1 MAVARPLKL
10 KAEVFRSRPLP
21 SEIVGIAK
29 VWVDSGVYHLDGE
42 FDYAIPAKFGSVIDA
57 GVRVVV
63 PFGNRECEA
72 LVLSRKPDK
81 AHGGVKEILKVLSPV
96 PVATA
101 ESLALI
107 AAVSRRWAAHPYDVL
122 RSAIPPRTAAVDKE
136 PFEGKKGRSSSGKL
150 SRKYLQFPPAQDSY
164 RLIAEY
170 VAARRGS
177 GSLLVL
183 LPDSRSIERLQEF
196 LPDVTVLDSSLDK
209 SDRYRNYLKT
219 LQQGDLVVL
228 GTRSSVFAP
237 LSDLAEIILVDDSSE
252 SYYEQRSPGWNARDV
267 AALRS
272 QMGSI
277 SFAIMGYS
285 PSAEVARFIET
296 GWMKYQPV
304 KASLPVKSYQATS
317 GELLPA
323 GIFSPIRSALKKGP
337 VLFIAPR
344 KGYSQ
349 SILCSQCRNVS
360 LCECGGRVLQ
370 RGAGRVIECS
380 ICQKSY
386 SDWSCTWCQSHKF
399 ILLGRGS
406 ERFAHEIGRAF
417 PGFAVTESS
426 GEKILD
432 KYLSS
437 DGIVIATP
445 GAIPKS
451 SEGYSAVIVLECERL
466 FSQADVRSQERA
478 RGILFSSAGSLASD
492 SQLLLVISH
501 NHPVLSAL
509 SAWKPSLITSRELR
523 DREEVGFPP
532 FTRALSLEI
541 EASEAP
547 TLVRG
552 LKSAQSAGRLPISTR
567 ILGPSPAPSG
577 KSRLLLLVPI
587 EEGEELV
594 LLIHEF
600 QRKRSISK
608 KPLASLRID
617 PYSLAQ

>member
-1 MAVARPLKL
+1 
-10 KAEVFRSRPLP
+10 
-21 SEIVGIAK
+21 
-29 VWVDSGVYHLDGE
+29 
-42 FDYAIPAKFGSVIDA
+42 
-57 GVRVVV
+57 
-63 PFGNRECEA
+63 
-72 LVLSRKPDK
+72 
-81 AHGGVKEILKVLSPV
+81 
-96 PVATA
+96 
-101 ESLALI
+101 
-107 AAVSRRWAAHPYDVL
+107 
-122 RSAIPPRTAAVDKE
+122 
-136 PFEGKKGRSSSGKL
+136 
-150 SRKYLQFPPAQDSY
+150 
-164 RLIAEY
+164 
-170 VAARRGS
+170 
-177 GSLLVL
+177 LVL
-183 LPDSRSIERLQEF
+183 LPDSRSINRLQEF
-196 LPDVTVLDSSLDK
+196 LPNATVLDSSLDK

-237 LSDLAEIILVDDSSE
+237 LSDLTEIILIDDSSE

-272 QMGSI
+272 QMRSI
-277 SFAIMGYS
+277 SFTIMGYS
-285 PSAEVARFIET
+285 PSAEVARLIET
-296 GWMKYQPV
+296 GWMKYLPV
-304 KASLPVKSYQATS
+304 KASLPIKSYQATS

-417 PGFAVTESS
+417 PGFTVTESS

-437 DGIVIATP
+437 DGIVVATP

-451 SEGYSAVIVLECERL
+451 ADGYSAVIVLECERL

-478 RGILFSSAGSLASD
+478 RGILFSSAGSLASG

-501 NHPVLSAL
+501 NHPIMSAL

-541 EASEAP
+541 EASETP

-552 LKSAQSAGRLPISTR
+552 LKSAQSSGRLPISTR
-567 ILGPSPAPSG
+567 ILGPSPATSG

-594 LLIHEF
+594 SLIHEF

-617 PYSLAQ
+617 PYSLSQ

>member
-1 MAVARPLKL
+1 VAVARPLKL
-10 KAEVFRSRPLP
+10 KAEVFRTRTPA
-21 SEIVGIAK
+21 SESVGIAR

-42 FDYAIPAKFGSVIDA
+42 FDYAIPAKFGSVVEV
-57 GVRVVV
+57 GVRIVV

-72 LVLSRKPDK
+72 LVISRMPGK
-81 AHGGVKEILKVLSPV
+81 AQGGVKEITKVLSPIA
-96 PVATA
+96 VATA

-107 AAVSRRWAAHPYDVL
+107 AEVSRRWAAHPYDVL
-122 RSAIPPRTAAVDKE
+122 RSAIPPRSAAVDKE
-136 PFEGKKGRSSSGKL
+136 PVLSEKGEPSTGKL

-196 LPDVTVLDSSLDK
+196 LSDVTVLDSNLDK

-219 LQQGDLVVL
+219 LRQGELVVL
-228 GTRSSVFAP
+228 GTRNSVFAP
-237 LSDLAEIILVDDSSE
+237 LSDLREIILVDDSSE

-267 AALRS
+267 ATLRS

-277 SFAIMGYS
+277 SFTIMGYS
-285 PSAEVARFIET
+285 PSAEVARLIET

-304 KASLPVKSYQATS
+304 KASLPVKSFHSTS
-317 GELLPA
+317 GELLPT
-323 GIFSPIRSALKKGP
+323 GIFSPIRSALKNGP

-349 SILCSQCRNVS
+349 SILCTQCRNVS

-386 SDWSCTWCQSHKF
+386 PDWSCAWCQSQKF
-399 ILLGRGS
+399 FLMGRGS
-406 ERFAHEIGRAF
+406 ERFAQEIGRAF

-426 GEKILD
+426 GERILD
-432 KYLSS
+432 KYLLN
-437 DGIVIATP
+437 DGIVISTP

-451 SEGYSAVIVLECERL
+451 PEGYSAVVILECERL

-478 RGILFSSAGSLASD
+478 RGILFSSAGSLASG

-509 SAWKPSLITSRELR
+509 AAWKPSLITSKELR

-532 FTRALSLEI
+532 FTRSLSLEI

-547 TLVRG
+547 ALVRG

-577 KSRLLLLVPI
+577 KSRLLLLVPV
-587 EEGEELV
+587 EEGEEMV

-608 KPLASLRID
+608 KSLASLRID
-617 PYSLAQ
+617 PYSLSQ

>member
-1 MAVARPLKL
+1 
-10 KAEVFRSRPLP
+10 VFRKRTPP
-21 SEIVGIAK
+21 SESVGIAR
-29 VWVDSGVYHLDGE
+29 VWVDSGVYHLDGA
-42 FDYAIPAKFGSVIDA
+42 FDYAIPAKFGSVVEV
-57 GVRVVV
+57 GVRIVV

-72 LVLSRKPDK
+72 LVISRMPGK
-81 AHGGVKEILKVLSPV
+81 AQGGVKEITKVLSPIA
-96 PVATA
+96 VATA

-107 AAVSRRWAAHPYDVL
+107 AEVSRRWAAHPYDVL
-122 RSAIPPRTAAVDKE
+122 RSAIPPRSAAVDKE
-136 PFEGKKGRSSSGKL
+136 PVLSEKGEPSTGKL

-183 LPDSRSIERLQEF
+183 LPDSSSIERLQEF
-196 LPDVTVLDSSLDK
+196 LSDVTVLDSNLDK

-219 LQQGDLVVL
+219 LRQGELVVL
-228 GTRSSVFAP
+228 GTRNSVFAP
-237 LSDLAEIILVDDSSE
+237 LSDLREIILVDDCSE

-277 SFAIMGYS
+277 SFTIMGYS
-285 PSAEVARFIET
+285 PSAEVARLIET

-304 KASLPVKSYQATS
+304 KASLPVKSFHSTS
-317 GELLPA
+317 GELLPT
-323 GIFSPIRSALKKGP
+323 GIFSPIRSALKNGP

-349 SILCSQCRNVS
+349 SILCTQCRNVS

-386 SDWSCTWCQSHKF
+386 PDWSCAWCQSQKF
-399 ILLGRGS
+399 FLMGRGS
-406 ERFAHEIGRAF
+406 ERFAQEIGRAF

-426 GEKILD
+426 GERILD
-432 KYLSS
+432 KYLLN
-437 DGIVIATP
+437 DGIVISTP

-451 SEGYSAVIVLECERL
+451 PEGYSAVVILECERL

-478 RGILFSSAGSLASD
+478 RGILFSSAGSLASG

-509 SAWKPSLITSRELR
+509 AAWKPSLITSKELR

-532 FTRALSLEI
+532 FTRSLSLEI

-547 TLVRG
+547 ALVRG

-608 KPLASLRID
+608 KSLASLRID
-617 PYSLAQ
+617 PYSLSQ